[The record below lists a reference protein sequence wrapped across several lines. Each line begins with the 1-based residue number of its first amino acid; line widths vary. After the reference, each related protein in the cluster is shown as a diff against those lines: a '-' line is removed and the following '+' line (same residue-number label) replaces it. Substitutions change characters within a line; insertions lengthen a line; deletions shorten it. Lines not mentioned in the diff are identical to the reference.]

1 MNLVSIKT
9 TPAKK
14 KPKTSKK
21 SKLMDQFESL
31 WLRVQKNIKRNAT
44 FQNRLD
50 KLKARY
56 EKEVLPSEQAFN
68 DQSYAETRK
77 LMDFFKRKSL
87 TEWQRCTLAEWISE
101 NIEGLL
107 SQPRYDH
114 QAKTK
119 IADDF
124 RELLHQHFAG
134 DSDELND
141 DLEAQDKEGFNP
153 EDFSD
158 EQDEWNQDKN
168 KESNSEG
175 NRGESEDDADF
186 ENFFKQNF
194 SEQEWNEYQAEK
206 SASEKQDKDAQRLLK
221 SSSIRT
227 MFRRVAKVLHPD
239 LESDDAK
246 KEEKHHLMSK
256 LIAAREE
263 QDIVTIFQ
271 MHREFVN
278 DAPIELE
285 DNELGNIIQLLK
297 IQISKLDAERQEMTQ
312 KDHDTAVIVD
322 LFYGR
327 TEKIISSK
335 FNAHIDKI
343 KGGQVHSRQF
353 VKNVSTLKKLKPY
366 LEARYYRGL
375 AQDDEEFLSEI
386 FHQ

>member
-9 TPAKK
+9 TPPKK
-14 KPKTSKK
+14 KSKASKK
-21 SKLMDQFESL
+21 STLMDQFESL
-31 WLRVQKNIKRNAT
+31 WQRVQKNTKRNTT
-44 FQNRLD
+44 FQKRLD

-101 NIEGLL
+101 NIEALL

-134 DSDELND
+134 DSDEIND
-141 DLEAQDKEGFNP
+141 EQKTQDGEDFNP
-153 EDFSD
+153 EDFPD
-158 EQDEWNQDKN
+158 EQDEWSQDKN
-168 KESNSEG
+168 KEYN
-175 NRGESEDDADF
+175 GEENNDGADF

-227 MFRRVAKVLHPD
+227 MFRRIAKVLHPD
-239 LESDDAK
+239 LESDDEK

-285 DNELGNIIQLLK
+285 DHELGNIIQLLK

-312 KDHDTAVIVD
+312 QDHDTAVIVD

-335 FNAHIDKI
+335 INAHINGIND
-343 KGGQVHSRQF
+343 GQTQSRQF
-353 VKNVSTLKKLKPY
+353 VKSVSSLKKLKPY

-375 AQDDEEFLSEI
+375 AQDDEEFLSAI
-386 FHQ
+386 FNR

>member
-9 TPAKK
+9 TPDKK

-31 WLRVQKNIKRNAT
+31 WQRVQKNTKRNTA
-44 FQNRLD
+44 FKKRLD

-101 NIEGLL
+101 NIEALL
-107 SQPRYDH
+107 SHPRYDH

-134 DSDELND
+134 DSDD
-141 DLEAQDKEGFNP
+141 PEARDREGLNP

-158 EQDEWNQDKN
+158 EQDEWNQDN
-168 KESNSEG
+168 KEENS
-175 NRGESEDDADF
+175 ESEDDADF

-194 SEQEWNEYQAEK
+194 SEQEWDDFQAEK
-206 SASEKQDKDAQRLLK
+206 AASEKQDKDAQRLLK

-246 KEEKHHLMSK
+246 KEEKHILMSK

-285 DNELGNIIQLLK
+285 DHELGNIIQLLK

-312 KDHDTAVIVD
+312 QDHDTAVIVD

-327 TEKIISSK
+327 SEKIISSK
-335 FNAHIDKI
+335 IKTHINEI
-343 KGGQVHSRQF
+343 KNGQIQSRQF
-353 VKNVSTLKKLKPY
+353 VKNVSSLKKLKPY

-375 AQDDEEFLSEI
+375 AQDDEEFLSAI

>member
-21 SKLMDQFESL
+21 SKLMDQFENL
-31 WLRVQKNIKRNAT
+31 WQRVQKNIKRNAT
-44 FQNRLD
+44 FQKSLD

-101 NIEGLL
+101 NIEALL
-107 SQPRYDH
+107 SHPRYDH
-114 QAKTK
+114 QAKTQ

-124 RELLHQHFAG
+124 RALLHQHFAG

-141 DLEAQDKEGFNP
+141 DLEAQDREGFNQ

-158 EQDEWNQDKN
+158 EQDEWSQGNN
-168 KESNSEG
+168 KEEN
-175 NRGESEDDADF
+175 GEENNDDSDF

-194 SEQEWNEYQAEK
+194 SEQEWDDFQAEK
-206 SASEKQDKDAQRLLK
+206 AASEKQDKDAQRLLK

-239 LESDDAK
+239 LESDDTK

-256 LIAAREE
+256 LIAARES

-278 DAPIELE
+278 DVPIELE
-285 DNELGNIIQLLK
+285 DHELGNIIQLLK

-312 KDHDTAVIVD
+312 QDHDTAVIVD

-327 TEKIISSK
+327 SEKIISSK
-335 FNAHIDKI
+335 INAHINDI
-343 KGGQVHSRQF
+343 NDGQIQSRQF
-353 VKNVSTLKKLKPY
+353 VKNVSSLKKLKPY

-375 AQDDEEFLSEI
+375 AQDDEEFLSAI